1 MNNVMEYKDDAGREE
16 LSDKASNDALKAF
29 EELRKAAQA
38 NGTAD
43 MTLEEINAEIDAV
56 RRERAKNSFLT
67 D

>member
-43 MTLEEINAEIDAV
+43 MMLEEINAEIDAV
-56 RRERAKNSFLT
+56 RRM
-67 D
+67 